1 MNTNLSKTVIVVELD
16 EKFVKA
22 YRRAMRRRGFN
33 RILRFGAVMLLA
45 YYIYDVLE
53 GRYKKG
59 I

>member
-33 RILRFGAVMLLA
+33 RILRFGAVMLLT
-45 YYIYDVLE
+45 YYIYDFLE

>member
-1 MNTNLSKTVIVVELD
+1 MNANLSKMVIVVELD
-16 EKFVKA
+16 EKFVRA

-33 RILRFGAVMLLA
+33 RILKFGAVMLLA

-59 I
+59 M